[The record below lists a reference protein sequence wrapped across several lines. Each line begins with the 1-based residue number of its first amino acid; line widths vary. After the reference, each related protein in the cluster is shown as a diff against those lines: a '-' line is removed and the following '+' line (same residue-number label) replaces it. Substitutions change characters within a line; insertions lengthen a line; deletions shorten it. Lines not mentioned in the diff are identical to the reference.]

1 MSDITELEKKIYN
14 WLMLNYC
21 VPIKPEKIAK
31 EFTKIAEKEYEEKES
46 EYLEEIKGR
55 DGIISKVIDK
65 RDELQ
70 KENAELKQQYDNER
84 EWKLIYSK
92 ENAELKKDLKNQEK
106 LYLDLRRLDN
116 KNLQEIEELKK
127 RIVGMAKHI
136 DELEHSIAIPITKEK
151 IIKILDKNIAIHPY
165 YKEHNM
171 EYAHQNYLEQIAS
184 EILGDDNEKD
194 T

>member
-1 MSDITELEKKIYN
+1 MSDITELEKKIYKYLFY
-14 WLMLNYC
+14 WFHDTTLTKKEL
-21 VPIKPEKIAK
+21 KIGA
-31 EFTKIAEKEYEEKES
+31 EELAEIVEKEIE
-46 EYLEEIKGR
+46 
-55 DGIISKVIDK
+55 DIIDFKNKDVSALFDRVMGFK
-65 RDELQ
+65 

-171 EYAHQNYLEQIAS
+171 EYAHQNYLKQIAS